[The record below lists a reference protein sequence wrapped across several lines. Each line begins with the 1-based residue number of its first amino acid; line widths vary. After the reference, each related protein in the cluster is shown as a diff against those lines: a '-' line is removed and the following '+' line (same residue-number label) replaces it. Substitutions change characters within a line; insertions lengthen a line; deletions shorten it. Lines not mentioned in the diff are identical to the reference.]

1 MWKKIKK
8 RKGKTFLKLKKKR
21 MNAPREIRQD
31 ISTYIHKQVQGK
43 VKELFTELKKRHT
56 KKKSGKCEE
65 KSTKINFSAYLA
77 FHVGFFLYF

>member
-1 MWKKIKK
+1 MKKKLK
-8 RKGKTFLKLKKKR
+8 SEKEKLLKLKKKR

-56 KKKSGKCEE
+56 KNKVENARKKYK
-65 KSTKINFSAYLA
+65 N
-77 FHVGFFLYF
+77 